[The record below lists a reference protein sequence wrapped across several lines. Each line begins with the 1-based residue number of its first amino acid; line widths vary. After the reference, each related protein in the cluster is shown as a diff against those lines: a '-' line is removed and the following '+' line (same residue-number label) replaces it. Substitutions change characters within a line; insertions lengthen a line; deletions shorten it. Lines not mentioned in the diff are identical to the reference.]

1 MFAIVMLTALSMED
15 ASRTA
20 TSDARE
26 HRNQGTN
33 YKHTD
38 NGEWINLN
46 RKKQGEKQEKNS
58 EKKRQ
63 HTGVPG
69 RRTRETQN
77 GDFQCERTE
86 RKRGRD
92 T

>member
-33 YKHTD
+33 YKHITD

-46 RKKQGEKQEKNS
+46 ANRKKTGKKTQEKKS
-58 EKKRQ
+58 EKNRQ
-63 HTGVPG
+63 HTGIPG
-69 RRTRETQN
+69 RRSRETQN
-77 GDFQCERTE
+77 GDFQYERT
-86 RKRGRD
+86 
-92 T
+92 

>member
-1 MFAIVMLTALSMED
+1 MYIG
-15 ASRTA
+15 
-20 TSDARE
+20 TS
-26 HRNQGTN
+26 RNQSHAISMYHNVTN
-33 YKHTD
+33 QDQVSNQCYEHTD
-38 NGEWINLN
+38 NWEWINLN
-46 RKKQGEKQEKNS
+46 REKTGGENRENIRKN
-58 EKKRQ
+58 RQ